1 VICDKPLRADQQ
13 KYCSRAHRAEGKRQG
28 GEMRNCLTCGTEFWL
43 TASQVAATPAL
54 QKRYCKPECRDI
66 TAGYLSR
73 LGRLKLPSN
82 ALRQRLTNRMAADR
96 LTAATVARAAGI
108 NRGTIADWL
117 AGRSRTMTQ
126 LNLSRLAAWLGIEL
140 GDAIRLAGGKTAED
154 IRGELARRG
163 LARLPTRGSARWLA
177 ALKKTHEKNVG
188 SKRSPETRAKMSIAA
203 RTPRHHNQ
211 EQEALAT
218 WHRGPR
224 KDYQAVNLQLRA
236 LLGVTGRSV
245 LKRLSAVTIAQL
257 KAACVMASEP
267 RGRTAVELYC
277 AVVPSHYQPSSPK
290 GGQRS
295 DEQAHL
301 AAEDVLL
308 HWPRTSA
315 GGLKQGAFG
324 KIAERLELPARDAPR
339 LNDWWRRHKNECA
352 LTDHRL
358 KT

>member
-1 VICDKPLRADQQ
+1 
-13 KYCSRAHRAEGKRQG
+13 
-28 GEMRNCLTCGTEFWL
+28 MRNCLTCGTEFWL
-43 TASQVAATPAL
+43 TASQVAAPPAL

-73 LGRLKLPSN
+73 LARLKLPSN

-96 LTAATVARAAGI
+96 LTAATVARATAI

-117 AGRSRTMTQ
+117 AGRSRTMTR
-126 LNLSRLAAWLGIEL
+126 LNLSRLAAWLGLEL
-140 GDAIRLAGGKTAED
+140 SDAIRLSGGKTAED
-154 IRGELARRG
+154 LRVESARLG
-163 LARLPTRGSARWLA
+163 LARLPAMGSQRWLA
-177 ALKKTHEKNVG
+177 ALRKTHEKNRG
-188 SKRSPETRAKMSIAA
+188 SKRSPETRAKMSAAA
-203 RTPRHHNQ
+203 RTQRHRNQ
-211 EQEALAT
+211 TQEALAT
-218 WHRGPR
+218 WHRGAR

-245 LKRLSAVTIAQL
+245 LKRISAVTISQL

-267 RGRTAVELYC
+267 GGRTAIELYC
-277 AVVPSHYQPSSPK
+277 AVVPSYYQPSSPK

-295 DEQAHL
+295 DEREHL
-301 AAEDVLL
+301 VAEEVLL

-324 KIAERLELPARDAPR
+324 KIAERLERPARDVPR

-358 KT
+358 KK